1 MSETPPP
8 RYKLLRA
15 ILLITLVLGMLI
27 CGLAKIGPVE
37 PVSIKILEIENPKT
51 VTLTSLPSSVIKVPY
66 KVYTNTFE
74 NYCPLC
80 GATGNLRAGIKRQDE
95 ITCLSCDADYCVWG
109 YDKTS
114 KPRGYLIQT
123 NKTKEIIE
131 IDGKGI

>member
-8 RYKLLRA
+8 KYKLLRC
-15 ILLITLVLGMLI
+15 LFLITLVLGILVV
-27 CGLAKIGPVE
+27 GLVE
-37 PVSIKILEIENPKT
+37 IEPITPVSIEILEIENPNT
-51 VTLTSLPSSVIKVPY
+51 VTLTSLPSSVVKVHY

-80 GATGNLRAGIKRQDE
+80 GATGTLKAGIKRQDE
-95 ITCLSCDADYCVWG
+95 ITCLSCDADYCVMG

-123 NKTKEIIE
+123 NRTRIE
-131 IDGKGI
+131 YKIGGSL